1 MTSLDDPG
9 SGLGL
14 TSCSSCGRM
23 IDSVCIVC
31 GPLPPGIQT
40 QAPDARAVQPVSA
53 KAHPKRE
60 QLEKGGWTFKQCER
74 GWLAVNRLLD
84 CALTRPTIDMLIET
98 IVSGDVF
105 R

>member
-9 SGLGL
+9 SGLP
-14 TSCSSCGRM
+14 R
-23 IDSVCIVC
+23 D
-31 GPLPPGIQT
+31 IQT
-40 QAPDARAVQPVSA
+40 QAPDARAVQLVFA

-60 QLEKGGWTFKQCER
+60 QLEKGGWTFKQSER

-84 CALTRPTIDMLIET
+84 RALTRPTIDMLIET
-98 IVSGDVF
+98 IVSGDVV